1 MTPED
6 LQREINGGLTDLE
19 LAAVLMK
26 EWLEL
31 DKWGEVVAGEW
42 RWFNQELH
50 APIYWHQIRPHKI
63 SEEE

>member
-1 MTPED
+1 MSED

-31 DKWGEVVAGEW
+31 DKWGEAIAGEW

-50 APIYWHQIRPHKI
+50 APIIWHQIRPNKI
-63 SEEE
+63 TGDA

>member
-1 MTPED
+1 MSED

-31 DKWGEVVAGEW
+31 DKWGEVVAKEW
-42 RWFNQELH
+42 RWFNE
-50 APIYWHQIRPHKI
+50 
-63 SEEE
+63 